1 MSSKMFLVEVMAVD
15 VGPILL
21 RVHVVPQPQP
31 DIRVIGPAW
40 YEYGSVIFYNTVFI
54 ILFYTNFVYKP
65 FFIHNF
71 FYNGLFL

>member
-1 MSSKMFLVEVMAVD
+1 MFLVEVMAVD

-40 YEYGSVIFYNTVFI
+40 YEYGSVIF
-54 ILFYTNFVYKP
+54 L
-65 FFIHNF
+65 
-71 FYNGLFL
+71 